1 MDEGKHI
8 AALKEAVL
16 NMDYELMDKAAKEA
30 MAAKV
35 DPLKAIM
42 EGMSPAMAFIGEKFQ
57 TGEYFLPEL
66 IVAGDVMKEGL
77 KIIRPY
83 LKEKGSQGEKKF
95 LIATV
100 QGDNHDI
107 VKNIVGMLLSLHGFE
122 VIDLGFDI
130 PASKIVEAVQKH
142 EPGIVGLSALLTV
155 TMPRMGEVVKALKTA
170 GLRDKV
176 KVIVGGT
183 SVTPQFARGIG
194 ADHASTNAAEG
205 VEKCLEWARS

>member
-16 NMDYELMDKAAKEA
+16 NMDYGLMDKAAKEA
-30 MAAKV
+30 MAAGIN
-35 DPLKAIM
+35 PLKAIM
-42 EGMSPAMAFIGEKFQ
+42 EGMSPAMALIGGKFQ
-57 TGEYFLPEL
+57 CGEYFLPEL

-77 KIIRPY
+77 KIIQPY
-83 LKEKGSQGEKKF
+83 LKEKKGREGKRF

-107 VKNIVGMLLSLHGFE
+107 GKNIVGMLLSLHGFE
-122 VIDLGFDI
+122 VIDLGFDV
-130 PASKIVEAVQKH
+130 PAQKIVVAVQKH
-142 EPGIVGLSALLTV
+142 GPEIVGLSALLTV
-155 TMPRMGEVVKALKTA
+155 TMPRMGEAVQALKAA

-183 SVTPQFARGIG
+183 SVTPQFARSIG
-194 ADHASTNAAEG
+194 ADHASTNAVEG
-205 VEKCLEWARS
+205 VEKCLEWVRP